1 MTRGLAVS
9 VTIAIAIAVTS
20 YASPSHASPSAKLVY
35 VRGAGTE
42 TCPDEAEL
50 RRAVATRIGYD
61 PFFPV
66 ASKTVIAQVSK
77 APQGYRARVQIV
89 AEDGTVRGEREL
101 GTKGQDCGEL
111 VGAIALAISVA
122 LDDFDEPPPAPPSDP
137 SPPPSS
143 TVEPVPLPPR
153 PPLREEL
160 VKPPPPAEGARVDLS
175 GLAGIGVVA
184 GTAPSVAASGQ
195 IAATLGL
202 GPLGLRLDGRV
213 DAPSGT
219 GLRPNGR
226 LSTTSVVGLLSVCV
240 RGKIPFG
247 CAGGGIG
254 WITSTTEGLASPRTD
269 GAAIGVAAIRAGA
282 RIHVT
287 KAFFIEPSGL
297 VGMNLVRHDVLVDGQ
312 IAYELPFLWGG
323 ASLLAGFDFL

>member
-1 MTRGLAVS
+1 MRRGFAICV
-9 VTIAIAIAVTS
+9 AIATALT
-20 YASPSHASPSAKLVY
+20 PSLSLASPSAKLVY
-35 VRGAGTE
+35 VRSSGAE

-66 ASKTVIAQVSK
+66 AQKTVIAQVTK

-89 AEDGTVRGEREL
+89 GEDGTVRGEREL

-122 LDDFDEPPPAPPSDP
+122 LDDLDEAPAPPPDPPAPP
-137 SPPPSS
+137 PPPRAD
-143 TVEPVPLPPR
+143 PD
-153 PPLREEL
+153 
-160 VKPPPPAEGARVDLS
+160 PPPPREPVRDAIPATPEPVAKPPEDRVDLA
-175 GLAGIGVVA
+175 GLLGGGVVT
-184 GTAPSVAASGQ
+184 GTAPSIAASGQ
-195 IAATLGL
+195 IAGILGM
-202 GPLGLRLDGRV
+202 GPLAIRVDGRA

-226 LSTTSVVGLLSVCV
+226 LSTTSFVGLVSVCV
-240 RGKIPFG
+240 RGRIPFF
-247 CAGGGIG
+247 CAGGGPG
-254 WITSTTEGLASPRTD
+254 WLSSTTEGLANPRSD
-269 GAAIGVAAIRAGA
+269 GAAIGVVALRAGA
-282 RIHVT
+282 RIH
-287 KAFFIEPSGL
+287 ASRSFFVEPSIVAGA
-297 VGMNLVRHDVLVDGQ
+297 NLVRHDIVVDGQ

>member
-9 VTIAIAIAVTS
+9 LAIAIAATT
-20 YASPSHASPSAKLVY
+20 YASRSAASPSAKLVY

-122 LDDFDEPPPAPPSDP
+122 LDDLDEPAPPPPAEPPPP
-137 SPPPSS
+137 
-143 TVEPVPLPPR
+143 TGQVEPVPLPP
-153 PPLREEL
+153 PPPVREEPA
-160 VKPPPPAEGARVDLS
+160 KPPPPKDESNRVDFS
-175 GLAGIGVVA
+175 GLAGVGVVA
-184 GTAPSVAASGQ
+184 GAAPSVAASGQ
-195 IAATLGL
+195 LAATVGM

-240 RGKIPFG
+240 RGRIPFG

-254 WITSTTEGLASPRTD
+254 FISSTTEGLANPRSD
-269 GAAIGVAAIRAGA
+269 GAATGVAALRGGA
-282 RIHVT
+282 RFHAT
-287 KAFFIEPSGL
+287 KSFFVEPSAL
-297 VGMNLVRHDVLVDGQ
+297 VGINLVRHDVVVDGQ

-323 ASLLAGFDFL
+323 ASLFAGFDFL